1 MIEYLSN
8 QGINI
13 FKRSQDLNK
22 FLVGKDVIRKEEK
35 FYLTLTKYEDLMILE
50 FYKGKPKNLKYKN
63 DYITWLE
70 NNLPKPLKQGELF

>member
-63 DYITWLE
+63 DYIT
-70 NNLPKPLKQGELF
+70 